1 MHLILK
7 IWQRKKFIGTD
18 KNDFHRKGL
27 ECTGGNKLVLSS
39 KPSLYHFV
47 YGWGFNKNLQYL
59 IVTIPWVEIDAKVTP
74 NL

>member
-1 MHLILK
+1 MIFTAKVLNV
-7 IWQRKKFIGTD
+7 Q
-18 KNDFHRKGL
+18 
-27 ECTGGNKLVLSS
+27 GGNKLVLSS